1 MNMKAEMKR
10 SRDLKQLNNEIPF
23 PINFGLDTGQLKSP
37 IPINTSNVFCP
48 HSDTFS
54 CSCGVPVTVC

>member
-1 MNMKAEMKR
+1 MKESRNKKNLEISNSKTMKFHF
-10 SRDLKQLNNEIPF
+10 LLI
-23 PINFGLDTGQLKSP
+23 LDTGQLKSP

-54 CSCGVPVTVC
+54 CSCGVPVTDC